1 MPASGAT
8 TVIAKL
14 ASTPVK
20 KTAPSLVTPTSGSFV
35 GAKGARA
42 TTSHGGGGV
51 GGGVGEGGGGEGDGG
66 GRKGGGGC
74 DGGGS
79 SGGNEGV
86 PGARGGS
93 EGCDGGG
100 KNGENSTKSLAA
112 SAHALS
118 FVAVKPI
125 CKVGSA
131 TADALSQCAELTFQE
146 VS

>member
-1 MPASGAT
+1 MSG
-8 TVIAKL
+8 
-14 ASTPVK
+14 
-20 KTAPSLVTPTSGSFV
+20 PSGGSNGSG
-35 GAKGARA
+35 GE
-42 TTSHGGGGV
+42 V
-51 GGGVGEGGGGEGDGG
+51 GGGYDGG
-66 GRKGGGGC
+66 GRKGGGCEGGGC

-131 TADALSQCAELTFQE
+131 TADALSQCAELTCQE
-146 VS
+146 LG